1 MLGTSKLVD
10 FTTLIVAVTAGGSI
24 ISVIIKNDRDRFIQ
38 VK

>member
-10 FTTLIVAVTAGGSI
+10 FTTLIVAVTAGDSI